1 MSHDSRASSRETR
14 ALPGDLGASGGAAP
28 LGGDMAAAGAEGGS
42 EESARESEAWAAAV
56 PPVRPPHTVCL
67 PVPLLGSRPQPNI
80 NPVDSLV
87 VNKRYIDNTFNA
99 IYH

>member
-56 PPVRPPHTVCL
+56 PPVRPPTQFVYLSPCL
-67 PVPLLGSRPQPNI
+67 GRDPNQTLI
-80 NPVDSLV
+80 LDSLV
-87 VNKRYIDNTFNA
+87 VNKRYIDNTFDG
-99 IYH
+99 I